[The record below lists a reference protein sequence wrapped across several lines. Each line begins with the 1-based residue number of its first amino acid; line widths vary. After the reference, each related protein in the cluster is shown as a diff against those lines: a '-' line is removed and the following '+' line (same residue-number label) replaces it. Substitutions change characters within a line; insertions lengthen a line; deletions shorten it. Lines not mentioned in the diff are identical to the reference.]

1 MAGNAHALAHAPH
14 DDLLVAAQESHEGG
28 IDPPQPREPAA
39 ELTVAAQQVARPRG
53 LLGVEVGESAAPRAA
68 AGEHVIRSV
77 PSARPACTR
86 RLPAQAVTGKERPL
100 ELFPLPQEQAH
111 ERALLAQP
119 RPHLTAD
126 RLEVGHLSY
135 SN

>member
-1 MAGNAHALAHAPH
+1 
-14 DDLLVAAQESHEGG
+14 
-28 IDPPQPREPAA
+28 
-39 ELTVAAQQVARPRG
+39 
-53 LLGVEVGESAAPRAA
+53 VGESAAPRAA

-135 SN
+135 SNSLKKHCKTTRGARRRQGVFRAGRGL